1 MNNDT
6 TLEKHAG
13 QIDDLQE
20 KRRTNNNNVVDSIN
34 PDDVDNIDESEIKG
48 KCSDATYPY
57 AYNIWNLG
65 LSLGCSVRQS

>member
-34 PDDVDNIDESEIKG
+34 PDDVDNIVGEI
-48 KCSDATYPY
+48 CAP
-57 AYNIWNLG
+57 N
-65 LSLGCSVRQS
+65 